1 MPDNLAGQTIGPL
14 ITSRWLTCAVRV
26 CCRYTRTNKPS
37 KALIRLTRVALSLYF
52 PGWFIFKQFPHIQKG
67 ARNFFHVMEL
77 TKDLEKEDMAIAE
90 KVLQDNSHWA
100 HAENVLISMLCDEKE
115 EIRRKAVLQ
124 IMKARR
130 EFDATNH
137 PRKFIPPRVN
147 FQVCL

>member
-26 CCRYTRTNKPS
+26 CCRYTRTNRPS
-37 KALIRLTRVALSLYF
+37 KALIRLTRVALNLYF
-52 PGWFIFKQFPHIQKG
+52 PGWFIFKQFPHIQQV

-90 KVLQDNSHWA
+90 KVLQDN
-100 HAENVLISMLCDEKE
+100 
-115 EIRRKAVLQ
+115 RKAVLQ